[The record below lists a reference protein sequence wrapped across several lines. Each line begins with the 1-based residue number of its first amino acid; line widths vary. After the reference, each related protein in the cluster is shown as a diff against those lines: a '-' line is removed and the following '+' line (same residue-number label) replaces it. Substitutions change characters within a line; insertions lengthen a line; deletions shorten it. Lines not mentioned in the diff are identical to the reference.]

1 MHARLRSYMRREL
14 SCEPQVSF
22 QKDLILSLLPG
33 HFAWVFQLS
42 ISLSISLSPHAHTLA
57 YVQTAERENLYE
69 HKVWFA

>member
-14 SCEPQVSF
+14 SCETQMSF
-22 QKDLILSLLPG
+22 RKTSFEPS
-33 HFAWVFQLS
+33 AWAFR
-42 ISLSISLSPHAHTLA
+42 LSISLSPHAHTLA

>member
-1 MHARLRSYMRREL
+1 MHARLRSYMRREP

-33 HFAWVFQLS
+33 HQLEHQLES
-42 ISLSISLSPHAHTLA
+42 SRTYALA